1 MSTMRPTAA
10 RATLAALTVPLLLTA
25 SACSKESD
33 RAADRTT
40 ASASPS
46 AGETSTA
53 TTGSSDPTGTTGT
66 GAYPAYAPQ
75 DYSYQLEVLCYCP
88 QVGTVEV
95 VVRDGEVTDAM
106 SLDGPTAGRPAPEFA
121 RLTID
126 EIIAMANDPQVAKA
140 RVEWPDGQDHPS
152 SVMLDR
158 IAQAVDDEVTYTI
171 KAVAVVPAG

>member
-1 MSTMRPTAA
+1 MRPTAT

-53 TTGSSDPTGTTGT
+53 TTGSPDPTGT

-95 VVRDGEVTDAM
+95 VVRDGEVTDAT

-140 RVEWPDGQDHPS
+140 RVEWPDGQDHPG

-171 KAVAVVPAG
+171 KAVEVVPAG

>member
-1 MSTMRPTAA
+1 MRSTAA
-10 RATLAALTVPLLLTA
+10 LAALLVPVLLTGA
-25 SACSKESD
+25 ACSKESD

-46 AGETSTA
+46 ADA
-53 TTGSSDPTGTTGT
+53 TGTTTGT
-66 GAYPAYAPQ
+66 TTGPAGTASFPTYGPQ
-75 DYSYQLEVLCYCP
+75 DYSYHLEVLCYCP

-95 VVRDGEVTDAM
+95 VVRDGEVTEAT
-106 SLDGPTAGRPAPEFA
+106 SLDGPTAGRAAPDFA

-140 RVEWPDGQDHPS
+140 KVDWPDGQDHPS

-171 KAVAVVPAG
+171 KDVVVGTD

>member
-1 MSTMRPTAA
+1 MSTMRSTAA
-10 RATLAALTVPLLLTA
+10 LAALVVPLLLTGA
-25 SACSKESD
+25 ACSKESD

-46 AGETSTA
+46 SDATA
-53 TTGSSDPTGTTGT
+53 PTTPATGSPGTASFPGY
-66 GAYPAYAPQ
+66 GPR
-75 DYSYQLEVLCYCP
+75 DYSYHLEVLCYCP

-95 VVRDGEVTDAM
+95 VVRDGEVTEAT
-106 SLDGPTAGRPAPEFA
+106 SLDGPTAGRAAPDFA

-140 RVEWPDGQDHPS
+140 KVDWPEGQDHPS

-171 KAVAVVPAG
+171 KDVVVSAAG